1 MTILCS
7 TPEEAFACLRSGDRI
22 WCHSMAATPYSL
34 FKALARQVQHLNNIE
49 LLQLHLENAEAIC
62 VPEVDGYL
70 RHRCYFVSSSTRQL
84 VNQGKADYVPMFLS
98 EIPKLFRRGEQVI
111 DVALI
116 QVSPPD
122 QHGNCSLGVSVE
134 ATLAACRAAKTVI
147 AQINPQMPR
156 THGDSVIPFKAI
168 DYALELSSPLPSH
181 TPPTISEVYQQ
192 IGLQVA
198 ELVRDGDC
206 LQMGIGAIPDAVLT
220 CLGGHQ
226 NLGIHTEMFS
236 DGVLPLVDKGVINNS
251 RKAIYVGRIVTGFV
265 LGSRALYDFVDD
277 NPNVAF
283 LDIEYVNNPSVIRK
297 NPQVLSINSAI
308 QIDLSGQVCAD
319 SIGKQVYSG
328 FGGQVDFVTGAQLSK
343 GGRSII
349 ALPSTALQG
358 KQSRI
363 VPMLNQGAGV
373 VTSRAQV
380 DHIVTEYG
388 IASLRGCSLRERAQK
403 LINIAHPKFREELAA
418 QVFKLNSRV
427 IRPNIPQSASLSRSC

>member
-1 MTILCS
+1 MTRLCAS
-7 TPEEAFACLRSGDRI
+7 AEEALAGIRSGDRI

-34 FKALARQVQHLNNIE
+34 LQPLAEHVQHLVDVE
-49 LLQLHLENAEAIC
+49 LLQLHLEQAEAVC
-62 VPEVDGYL
+62 VPELEGHL

-122 QHGNCSLGVSVE
+122 RHGNCSLGVSVE

-156 THGDSVIPFKAI
+156 THGDSVIPLSAI
-168 DYALELSSPLPSH
+168 DYAVEITSPLPSH
-181 TPPTISEVYQQ
+181 TPQPIDSVYQQ
-192 IGLQVA
+192 LGLHVA

-206 LQMGIGAIPDAVLT
+206 LQMGIGAISDAVLA

-226 NLGIHTEMFS
+226 DLGIHTEMFS

-251 RKAIYVGRIVTGFV
+251 RKAIHTGRIVTGFV
-265 LGSRALYDFVDD
+265 LGSCALYDFVDD

-283 LDIEYVNNPSVIRK
+283 LDIEYVNNPAVIRK
-297 NPQVLSINSAI
+297 NPQVVSINSAI

-319 SIGKQVYSG
+319 SIGNQVYSG

-349 ALPSTALQG
+349 ALPSTALRG

-363 VPMLNQGAGV
+363 VTMLSPGAGV

-380 DHIVTEYG
+380 EHIVTEYG
-388 IASLRGCSLRERAQK
+388 IASLRGCSLRERAKK
-403 LINIAHPKFREELAA
+403 LINIAHPDFREALAA
-418 QVFKLNSRV
+418 
-427 IRPNIPQSASLSRSC
+427 SL